1 MRIVVYLL
9 AAGLALVVLARLI
22 PGEVGYTSDGAVV
35 VFAIVLGLL
44 NALVRPVLQLI
55 AAPLS
60 CLTFGLAALLVNAL
74 VFYLAAWLSIGIHV
88 TYLGALAGTL
98 TVGLL
103 VSILHRVFRASR
115 SW

>member
-1 MRIVVYLL
+1 MRIVAYLL
-9 AAGLALVVLARLI
+9 AAGLALIILARLI
-22 PGEVGYTSDGAVV
+22 PSEVGYTSPTAVV
-35 VFAIVLGLL
+35 VFAIVLGVL

-55 AAPLS
+55 ALPLS
-60 CLTFGLAALLVNAL
+60 CLTFGLAALLINAL

-98 TVGLL
+98 TVAVL
-103 VSILHRVFRASR
+103 VGILHRIFRASR